1 MNWKLKMLNAMQL
14 MREAC
19 TENESWCECCNCPM
33 DCLCNKLQN
42 EDEDFETVADLLMK
56 EIENYTGSHLETLFD
71 KEEDSNEKL
80 F

>member
-1 MNWKLKMLNAMQL
+1 MNWKIKMLNAMQL

-33 DCLCNKLQN
+33 GYLCNKLQN

-56 EIENYTGSHLETLFD
+56 EIENYTGLHLETLFD
-71 KEEDSNEKL
+71 EEEN
-80 F
+80 